1 MQRCSKNKQD
11 QQGMTLLE
19 LLIVIVIVA
28 IAAAATVPN
37 FGGMMQRSQANGM
50 RYSLFN
56 AMQLARNEALKLKLP
71 VVVCASEDQE
81 ECSNNTQ
88 WDQGWLVFVDADRND
103 SLDAGEEILERHYG
117 EGELAIGAAGDGSVI
132 FLPNGM
138 VDAPLTVGFCPELE
152 TAARTV
158 AVTQT
163 GNVQF
168 KEAADA
174 NCP

>member
-1 MQRCSKNKQD
+1 MEQCSKVKQK

-28 IAAAATVPN
+28 IAAAVTVPN

-56 AMQLARNEALKLKLP
+56 AMQLARNEALKRKLP
-71 VVVCASEDQE
+71 VVVCASEDQDD
-81 ECSNNTQ
+81 CSNNTR
-88 WDQGWLVFVDADRND
+88 WDQGWIIFVDADRND
-103 SLDAGEEILERHYG
+103 QLDNGEQILERHYG
-117 EGELAIGAAGDGSVI
+117 EGQLEIGAANDGIVI
-132 FLPNGM
+132 FQPNGM
-138 VDAPLTVGFCPELE
+138 VDSPLTVGFCPEIE
-152 TAARTV
+152 SSARTV

-168 KEAADA
+168 REAADA